1 MKTEE
6 IAAKLVAYCRKGE
19 WEAAQKELY
28 ANDAVSTEPAA
39 TPVFAKEVNGLE
51 AIIAK
56 GHTFNSMVEAYHSI
70 TMSDPL
76 IAGDVFACVLT
87 MDLTMK
93 GPGRITM
100 SEICVYRVK
109 DGKIISEQFFY

>member
-1 MKTEE
+1 M
-6 IAAKLVAYCRKGE
+6 
-19 WEAAQKELY
+19 
-28 ANDAVSTEPAA
+28 
-39 TPVFAKEVNGLE
+39 FAKEVAGLE

-70 TMSDPL
+70 TMSDAL

-93 GPGRITM
+93 GPGRINM
-100 SEICVYRVK
+100 SEVCVYRVK
-109 DGKIISEQFFY
+109 DGKIISEQFFH